1 MAQRLLEVNNLV
13 TSFRTSEGSLQA
25 VKDVSF
31 YVDKGETLCIVGESG
46 SGKSITSLSVMRLL
60 ASNGSIDNGEILLHN
75 EPLQNLSDEQMRKLR
90 GNKMSMIFQEPMTA
104 LNPVLTIGYQLREPL
119 MLHHKV
125 SKSEASKQSIELLKQ
140 VGIPNAEKR
149 LNQYPHEL
157 SGGMRQRV
165 MIAMALSCH
174 PSLLIADEPTTAL
187 DVTIQ
192 AQILDLINDLKEK
205 LDMGVLLITHDMGV
219 VAEVADRV
227 MVMYAG
233 KKIEEGTVEEIFN
246 NPRHP
251 YTVGLLNS
259 VPNVDDPNFELE
271 PIPGNMPGL
280 NEKIPGCPF
289 NPRCKFAMDKCLE
302 IEPPQFQIEDGHTA
316 KCWLNE
322 KEAER
327 DENNGRVA
335 IEA

>member
-13 TSFRTSEGSLQA
+13 TSFRTSEGTLQA
-25 VKDVSF
+25 VRDVSF
-31 YVDKGETLCIVGESG
+31 HVDKGETLCIVGESG
-46 SGKSITSLSVMRLL
+46 CGKSITSLSVMRLL
-60 ASNGSIDNGEILLHN
+60 PSNGSIESGEILLNN
-75 EPLQNLSDEQMRKLR
+75 EPLQNLSNEQMRKIR

-125 SKSEASKQSIELLKQ
+125 SKSQASKQSIELLKQ

-165 MIAMALSCH
+165 MIAMALACH

-205 LDMGVLLITHDMGV
+205 LDMGVLMITHDMGV

-233 KKIEEGTVEEIFN
+233 KKIEEGPVEEIFN
-246 NPRHP
+246 NPSHP
-251 YTVGLLNS
+251 YTIGLLNS
-259 VPNVDDPNFELE
+259 VPNVDDPEFELE

-280 NEKIPGCPF
+280 NEQISGCRF
-289 NPRCKFAMDKCLE
+289 HPRCKFAMDKCKVEAPPDFE
-302 IEPPQFQIEDGHTA
+302 ISKGHSA

-322 KEAER
+322 KGGER
-327 DENNGRVA
+327 DENSGRVA
-335 IEA
+335 VEA